1 MKKCSKF
8 QTVGLQVRYSI
19 PISRIISSLHLY
31 LVSKTQFSPR
41 EFFPPPPPG
50 IILISWNMLFEK
62 IEEGKEASRRD
73 NTSRT
78 YAYTD
83 GR

>member
-1 MKKCSKF
+1 MKKCSEF
-8 QTVGLQVRYSI
+8 QTVGLQVRYNI

-31 LVSKTQFSPR
+31 LVSKTHFSPR
-41 EFFPPPPPG
+41 EFLSPPG